1 LRRLALQPH
10 VRAQYSLMF
19 AFHAMRSFCN
29 KDRVALK
36 GLAHYFQREMHRAA
50 ACALMWSDYQTKRG
64 GNTALFPIEQ
74 PEHNF
79 QHEHGDAQRVMEMKL
94 SLERL
99 KYNKLDRMHKARC
112 KLRREHACLRP
123 SPDAA

>member
-1 LRRLALQPH
+1 M
-10 VRAQYSLMF
+10 RAQYSLMF

-50 ACALMWSDYQTKRG
+50 ACALAWSDYNTLRG
-64 GNTALFPIEQ
+64 GNTVLFELSQ

-99 KYNKLDRMHKARC
+99 KYSKLDRMHKA
-112 KLRREHACLRP
+112 
-123 SPDAA
+123 